1 MSNPVDSI
9 NHIIRSRRSIFP
21 ASYTRE
27 DIPKEIIQAIVAN
40 ANYAPT
46 HKLTQPWHFR
56 IFRKR
61 GLESLA
67 NELGRLYR
75 ESTPPDRFLQA
86 KYEATRDKVLQSSC
100 VIAIV
105 MKTHSEKLPEW
116 EELASVACA
125 VQNIWLTATAYDVGA
140 YWSSPG
146 SIQQL
151 GEFLEL
157 APDEKCIGIFYM
169 GYHQEPP
176 REAQRLPIEEKIS
189 WIEE

>member
-1 MSNPVDSI
+1 MNNPVEAI
-9 NHIIRSRRSIFP
+9 NRIIRARRSIFP
-21 ASYTRE
+21 ASYTSE
-27 DIPKEIIQAIVAN
+27 EIPKEIIEAIVAN

-46 HKLTQPWHFR
+46 HKLTQPWHFK
-56 IFRKR
+56 IFRKN
-61 GLESLA
+61 GLESLG
-67 NELGRLYR
+67 NELARLYR
-75 ESTPPDRFLQA
+75 ENTPADRFLPP
-86 KYEATRDKVLQSSC
+86 KYEATRNKVLQSSC

-125 VQNIWLTATAYDVGA
+125 VQNMWLTATALNVGA

-146 SIQQL
+146 SIEQL
-151 GEFLEL
+151 GEFLDL

-176 REAQRLPIEEKIS
+176 REAQRLPIEDKTS